1 MKLIRASVLMCAG
14 IMATPLIWAESTP
27 TWTLRAS
34 MQRAL
39 ELAPEMTTAE
49 ADIARQQGKLE
60 QAGAWPNPNIS
71 LQMNNVLGI
80 EDSSGGYDLTEL
92 AITQPLPLGRL
103 KRQQEQANSGYASA
117 IALRQYQ
124 QLLLEYKVAQRFHV
138 LQLAAAKLELAQQ
151 RLAQA
156 SRYQNTGN
164 DPLIRYLTP
173 LEVMRLDI
181 VLQAAKQ
188 TAEVAEGKYNEA
200 AASLK
205 ALLVIPVNTEL
216 QLTPLTP
223 VAIPAAF
230 TAMLESLKNHPALVA
245 DQQTL
250 ASAQAGIEVAKA
262 QRFSDPTL
270 TLSRGKNFLANRRE
284 DTTALMLNVQIPLW
298 NQNNGPVTQ
307 ARASMQQAQAE
318 LAIKQRDLQSSLHK
332 NYIHLGHLIA
342 QAQHYRDKL
351 LKPAE
356 KVFSLTRKGFAAG
369 ELNILTL
376 IDANNT
382 YFAAQERYFE
392 LLQESWQELAEVRRS
407 AGLSLLS
414 HQSAS
419 PATPDLNGVN

>member
-1 MKLIRASVLMCAG
+1 MKLIRTSVLVCAG
-14 IMATPLIWAESTP
+14 IMATPLTWAESTAI
-27 TWTLRAS
+27 WTLHTS

-39 ELAPEMTTAE
+39 ELAPEMQTSE

-60 QAGAWPNPNIS
+60 QAGAWPNPDIS
-71 LQMNNVLGI
+71 VQMNNTIGI
-80 EDSSGGYDLTEL
+80 EDGSGGYDITEL
-92 AITQPLPLGRL
+92 AISQPLPLGRL
-103 KRQQEQANSGYASA
+103 KQQQAQADSGYASA

-151 RLAQA
+151 RLTQA
-156 SRYQNTGN
+156 SRYQHTGN

-173 LEVMRLDI
+173 LERMRLDI

-188 TAEVAEGKYNEA
+188 TAEVAEGEYNEA
-200 AASLK
+200 TASLK
-205 ALLVIPVNTEL
+205 ALLEIPVDTEL

-223 VAIPAAF
+223 VTMPAAF
-230 TAMLESLKNHPALVA
+230 SAMLESLNDHPALVA

-270 TLSRGKNFLANRRE
+270 TLSRGKDFLANRRE

-298 NQNNGPVTQ
+298 NQNNGGVTQ

-318 LAIKQRDLQSSLHK
+318 LAIKQRDLKTSLHK

-351 LKPAE
+351 LKPSE

-382 YFAAQERYFE
+382 YFEAQERYFE
-392 LLQESWQELAEVRRS
+392 LLQEGWQELAEVRKS
-407 AGLSLLS
+407 AGLSLL
-414 HQSAS
+414 QPQADTA
-419 PATPDLNGVN
+419 ATHNSNGVN